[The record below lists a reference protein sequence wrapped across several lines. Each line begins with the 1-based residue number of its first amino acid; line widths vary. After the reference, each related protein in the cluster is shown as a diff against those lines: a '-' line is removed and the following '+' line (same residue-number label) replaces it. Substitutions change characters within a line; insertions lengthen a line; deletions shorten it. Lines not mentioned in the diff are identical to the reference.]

1 MNPDATPAALSG
13 CSVLPPLEPAEAAA
27 PSPPPKP
34 PKAKGTQS
42 AGGRFAI
49 INTFADFTLVGLSR
63 AEIAVWLILWRD
75 TKGDGTAR
83 TSQADL
89 ARRAGSDVR
98 TVRRALRQL
107 QAAGLLIVVR
117 RGSLARGASLYRV
130 RGQPKEG

>member
-1 MNPDATPAALSG
+1 MSYDTTPALLSG
-13 CSVLPPLEPAEAAA
+13 CAVLPPLEPTEAPA
-27 PSPPPKP
+27 PSPPAKP
-34 PKAKGTQS
+34 NRAKGTP
-42 AGGRFAI
+42 GPGNRFAVT
-49 INTFADFTLVGLSR
+49 NAFADFTLAGLSR
-63 AEIAVWLILWRD
+63 AEIAAWLLLWRD
-75 TKGDGTAR
+75 TKADGTAR

-107 QAAGLLIVVR
+107 QAAGLLVVVR